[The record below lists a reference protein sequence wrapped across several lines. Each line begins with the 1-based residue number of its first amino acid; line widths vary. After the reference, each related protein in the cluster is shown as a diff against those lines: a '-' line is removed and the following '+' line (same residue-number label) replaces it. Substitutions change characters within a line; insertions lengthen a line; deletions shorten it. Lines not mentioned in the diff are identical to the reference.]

1 MKRIKQSKIII
12 ISVLITL
19 LLLAGMILLIP
30 KAKTANAATIE
41 PNEKLNYTL
50 VTNEDGESSYKV
62 GVKTAYRSQVEFV
75 VIPET
80 YEGLPVTEVAANG
93 FVSCAN
99 LTKVILPATVK
110 VLGNNAFMNCGKLQA
125 VSMPNVQSIGTNAF
139 GMCTTLDRLFIPN
152 SVTEVGANI
161 LRNNPNTVFVQS
173 SSEVVDTLWS
183 STWSNYFTGEIVYSV
198 DPEDTIQYR
207 EILGTDNSTV
217 IGYEIKEEQYLADID
232 ADVVIY
238 NSVCV
243 DEELGYLPVL
253 NICPEAF
260 LFSQVNSI
268 TIRDRHTDDVE
279 APSFTH
285 KMNIRSNAFLFAIVQ
300 EIKIEVG
307 VTFNHPENLQMAY
320 TESMYDG
327 QPILGDADG
336 YSTRIFEES
345 VVKTV
350 TLPAEMDI
358 VTERMFYNC
367 TYLESIKI
375 NGAEYDGTNKLPEV
389 QKIGS
394 EAFSSCI
401 ALNNI
406 TVPESVKYVGEAA
419 FSNLGENTDKQEIY
433 VDKYED
439 EISDWDSNWA
449 VNNKGNVTIS
459 YKPLTYITIHL
470 YDRLVEGLDGFI
482 DGNIGNKYE
491 SVTIKLGVKPG
502 RELPEITAAIV
513 RRGYVYNGIYSR
525 ANGGGYQY
533 YTDDYKGARVW
544 NEGDPETLYVN
555 WRIVNYTIT
564 YVFSDDCSWE
574 NNPNPTTY
582 NIEDKFMFVKPDSRD
597 GYTFEWS
604 RVGIEKGTTGNITII
619 GTWSPKDYYIEYD
632 VDLSRPKNICHI
644 PTNPSNYEAGT
655 EYVFEKYC
663 GVGYTFEWIPAKID
677 KNTTGNLT
685 VKGIWTP
692 VEYKINYVV
701 WEGTENPNP
710 TKYDVE
716 HNVTFA
722 PATYY
727 GYEVTWDITSTENRT
742 GDITV
747 TAIYNCIDPLISCYN
762 RKTGI
767 YEINNWLDLNEMK
780 YVDTK
785 GKTFHLDVDCE
796 GRVWDPFLIFYGI
809 ITGTVR
815 NLKLIPD
822 YNKTEYGFIIL
833 NRGTIIDFE
842 LDCTVEIKNT
852 LSPYRCVGTICGAN
866 GGEVIRCTAKSSNPI
881 SYTMPNGQTI
891 QTGILNTVD
900 KYTHIGGLIGVGNA
914 IDCKNYMDIY
924 SVGGMGGIAYNSS
937 GDIIN
942 CQNYGTIRYYSIYEV
957 GQNIGGIVGVFFD
970 AEISNCINY

>member
-459 YKPLTYITIHL
+459 
-470 YDRLVEGLDGFI
+470 
-482 DGNIGNKYE
+482 
-491 SVTIKLGVKPG
+491 
-502 RELPEITAAIV
+502 
-513 RRGYVYNGIYSR
+513 
-525 ANGGGYQY
+525 
-533 YTDDYKGARVW
+533 
-544 NEGDPETLYVN
+544 
-555 WRIVNYTIT
+555 
-564 YVFSDDCSWE
+564 
-574 NNPNPTTY
+574 
-582 NIEDKFMFVKPDSRD
+582 
-597 GYTFEWS
+597 
-604 RVGIEKGTTGNITII
+604 
-619 GTWSPKDYYIEYD
+619 
-632 VDLSRPKNICHI
+632 
-644 PTNPSNYEAGT
+644 
-655 EYVFEKYC
+655 
-663 GVGYTFEWIPAKID
+663 
-677 KNTTGNLT
+677 
-685 VKGIWTP
+685 
-692 VEYKINYVV
+692 
-701 WEGTENPNP
+701 
-710 TKYDVE
+710 
-716 HNVTFA
+716 
-722 PATYY
+722 
-727 GYEVTWDITSTENRT
+727 
-742 GDITV
+742 
-747 TAIYNCIDPLISCYN
+747 
-762 RKTGI
+762 
-767 YEINNWLDLNEMK
+767 
-780 YVDTK
+780 
-785 GKTFHLDVDCE
+785 
-796 GRVWDPFLIFYGI
+796 
-809 ITGTVR
+809 
-815 NLKLIPD
+815 
-822 YNKTEYGFIIL
+822 
-833 NRGTIIDFE
+833 
-842 LDCTVEIKNT
+842 
-852 LSPYRCVGTICGAN
+852 
-866 GGEVIRCTAKSSNPI
+866 
-881 SYTMPNGQTI
+881 
-891 QTGILNTVD
+891 
-900 KYTHIGGLIGVGNA
+900 
-914 IDCKNYMDIY
+914 
-924 SVGGMGGIAYNSS
+924 
-937 GDIIN
+937 
-942 CQNYGTIRYYSIYEV
+942 
-957 GQNIGGIVGVFFD
+957 
-970 AEISNCINY
+970 